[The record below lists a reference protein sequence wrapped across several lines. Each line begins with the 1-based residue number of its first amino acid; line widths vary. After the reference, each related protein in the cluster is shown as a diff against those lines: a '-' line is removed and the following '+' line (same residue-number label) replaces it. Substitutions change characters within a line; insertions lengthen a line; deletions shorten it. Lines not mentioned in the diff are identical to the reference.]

1 MELSPC
7 SNHRASEKVKAVE
20 VVTGSVEIQLRFDV
34 SRERQ
39 GLLAGL
45 SAGGGGRA
53 GSTEF
58 EDAAVCLAPA
68 GPTRDAMR
76 EMDAENKLLLL
87 RAWRRSESSQEARQ
101 PPPPLPGRRSAA
113 EPASVKQLETAPEL
127 LNLAVLDP
135 AAFRATF
142 GIEHDNRDL
151 LAAEAAVAKETGR
164 AGTPPR
170 RQAGRAA
177 PPPRRPPPAP
187 RANSVPA
194 RRAAGR
200 RPPPALPTG
209 P

>member
-1 MELSPC
+1 MSVELSPC

-113 EPASVKQLETAPEL
+113 ARLAFTACAANL
-127 LNLAVLDP
+127 LLPLQ
-135 AAFRATF
+135 F
-142 GIEHDNRDL
+142 GRCSNMRVD
-151 LAAEAAVAKETGR
+151 G
-164 AGTPPR
+164 PPL
-170 RQAGRAA
+170 
-177 PPPRRPPPAP
+177 
-187 RANSVPA
+187 V
-194 RRAAGR
+194 
-200 RPPPALPTG
+200 
-209 P
+209 